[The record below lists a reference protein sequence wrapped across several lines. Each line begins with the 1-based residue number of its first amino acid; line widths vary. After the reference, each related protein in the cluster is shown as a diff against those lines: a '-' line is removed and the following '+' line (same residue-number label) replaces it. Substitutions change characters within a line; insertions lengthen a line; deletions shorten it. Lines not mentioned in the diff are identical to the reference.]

1 MDSTQQI
8 RTSAFGFIRFT
19 SDTDGKEITIY
30 SPVDQSILGRYEPLD
45 EAQALAVLSRSK
57 HAFHHSWRRVPL
69 IDRIR
74 FCNKFLDV
82 ILAKKLE
89 LAKELTMVVGR

>member
-1 MDSTQQI
+1 MNV
-8 RTSAFGFIRFT
+8 RTTAFGFIRYT
-19 SDTDGKEITIY
+19 SDPEGKEMTIY
-30 SPVDQSILGRYEPLD
+30 SPVDQSIIGRYEVMTEDVVLGQVL
-45 EAQALAVLSRSK
+45 AQSK
-57 HAFHHSWRRVPL
+57 QAFSTWRRIPL
-69 IDRIR
+69 GERIR